1 MIWNIALLKPCITVT
16 EKWVPFP
23 KISEDLEATRKL
35 LLQTGEP
42 KRFRSCEIS
51 AIIKKIV

>member
-1 MIWNIALLKPCITVT
+1 MIWNIVLLKACITAT

-23 KISEDLEATRKL
+23 KIFEDLEATRKL
-35 LLQTGEP
+35 LLQTGEA